1 MEVLSI
7 GKSSNIIMEFPPHQH
22 GYWEMVYNYK
32 GSGTLEMEGSVWNFK
47 PGTVALIPPGTTHYK
62 KSDNGFMD
70 ISIFVK
76 NLRPIGEAV
85 GKCFQDDEMQ
95 SLYKLFDMAYGF
107 FAEAKEISDGR
118 RYVILNSLGDAI
130 YQILGAIYAKGK
142 NKDIRIQ
149 NFTEKME
156 ANISNTEFN
165 LSREIDRLGYSKGY
179 FRKVFKEITGES
191 PVNYFNRIKIENA
204 KKEFEHYGKSRN
216 IKDVALASGFK
227 DQYYF
232 SRVFRKIEG
241 MCPQAYLDILGE
253 YEIQEIDKD
262 GLRDKFDMEL
272 GNLQNKL

>member
-7 GKSSNIIMEFPPHQH
+7 GKSSNLIMEFPPHQH

-32 GSGTLEMEGSVWNFK
+32 GSGTLEMDGRVWDFK
-47 PGTVALIPPGTTHYK
+47 PGTLALIPPGTIHYK

-85 GKCFQDDEMQ
+85 GKCFQDDEMHN
-95 SLYKLFDMAYGF
+95 LYKLFDMAYGF
-107 FAEAKEISDGR
+107 FAEAEEISECR
-118 RYVILNSLGDAI
+118 RCVILNSLGDAI

-165 LSREIDRLGYSKGY
+165 LSREIDSLGYSKGY

-191 PVNYFNRIKIENA
+191 PVNYFNRIKIESA
-204 KKEFEHYGKSRN
+204 KKEFEHFGKSRN

-232 SRVFRKIEG
+232 SRVFKKIEG
-241 MCPQAYLDILGE
+241 MSPQAYLDRLGE

-262 GLRDKFDMEL
+262 GLKDKINMESR
-272 GNLQNKL
+272 NLTE